1 MRTVVGL
8 GVLLVAACSSS
19 SGGGPPSLYQDW
31 LYTDSSGNSG
41 IAATFR
47 TDGTYVV
54 SDLVITSSASANAEV
69 ETGTFTAAD
78 TALAMTPTENSCTGP
93 DAAYSLGYSFQGSSL
108 EIAQPSGVLLMQ
120 PNTTSPGS
128 IGSFAI
134 TIGCFDSAGNFT
146 ASPLA
151 PVSN

>member
-1 MRTVVGL
+1 VVTF
-8 GVLLVAACSSS
+8 VVAACSSS

-41 IAATFR
+41 IAATFKS
-47 TDGTYVV
+47 DGTYVV
-54 SDLVITSSASANAEV
+54 SDLMITSSTSANAQV
-69 ETGTFTAAD
+69 ETGTFTASNGS
-78 TALAMTPTENSCTGP
+78 LAMAPKEDSCPGP
-93 DAAYSLGYSFQGSSL
+93 DAAYSLGYSFQGGNL
-108 EIAQPSGVLLMQ
+108 EIVQPSGVLLMQ

-134 TIGCFDSAGNFT
+134 TIGCFDGSGNLK

-151 PVSN
+151 AVSN